1 MTRLSVYGGALAVFI
16 VASAMTLAAILVP
29 HWVSMDVAVHGS
41 DKIYSQHLGLH
52 HYCNTALP
60 GKPCRTFPDTELD
73 CSPNDKYF
81 CSMWRTSG
89 FLMSFATVAE
99 LATLVGFVVTI
110 GGGQVKRE
118 YGWKVL
124 SGLLATVAVVQF
136 AALGLV
142 SYLFENDDFF
152 AVPDWRLDTSW
163 ILCTVSASVSA
174 LLVGGLALSAYYL
187 PPEDDGYDFLED
199 PLDV

>member
-1 MTRLSVYGGALAVFI
+1 MTRLYVYGGALAVFI

-60 GKPCRTFPDTELD
+60 GKPCRNFPDTELD
-73 CSPNDKYF
+73 CSSNDN
-81 CSMWRTSG
+81 
-89 FLMSFATVAE
+89 FATVAE

-110 GGGQVKRE
+110 GGGKVKRE

-163 ILCTVSASVSA
+163 ILCTVSASVAA

-187 PPEDDGYDFLED
+187 PPEDDGYNFLED

>member
-1 MTRLSVYGGALAVFI
+1 
-16 VASAMTLAAILVP
+16 MTLAAILVP
-29 HWVSMDVAVHGS
+29 HWVSMDVAVHGG
-41 DKIYSQHLGLH
+41 DKTYSQHLGLH

-60 GKPCRTFPDTELD
+60 GKPCRTFPDTEKD
-73 CSPNDKYF
+73 CSSNDKYF

-110 GGGQVKRE
+110 GGGKVKRE
-118 YGWKVL
+118 YGWKIL

-142 SYLFENDDFF
+142 VGCWAAFPF
-152 AVPDWRLDTSW
+152 VPETC
-163 ILCTVSASVSA
+163 IGEVV
-174 LLVGGLALSAYYL
+174 VGR
-187 PPEDDGYDFLED
+187 PR
-199 PLDV
+199 